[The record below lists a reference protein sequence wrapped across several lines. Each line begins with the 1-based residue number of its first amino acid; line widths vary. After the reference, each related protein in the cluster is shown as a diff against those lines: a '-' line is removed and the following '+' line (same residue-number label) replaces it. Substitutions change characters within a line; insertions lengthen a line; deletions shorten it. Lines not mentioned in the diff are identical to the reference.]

1 MATRMEIGP
10 YSAYAIAVAA
20 GFKGSEEEWLKSL
33 VGPQGPKGETG
44 DAGPQGIQGEQGRQG
59 ASITGAELDENGHL
73 MVTIYDPADEG
84 TKTVDAGAVGTSAA
98 VTAALQQIQTAGTNA
113 VQTVNETG
121 EGILS
126 GAQEAASAASQSAQN
141 AAAGAQTAG
150 AAAESA
156 GADASAAEEAAE
168 AASAAQEAAQQARQ
182 GAETAQEA
190 AETAAVEAVSAAG
203 ELDASIIVAEA
214 SGDVIRVD
222 DSAEAKLRGL
232 HLYGR
237 SVQDGVPAPDSPVEI
252 ESVGDGGNITTQIR
266 KSNLFDISQN
276 IETPDFSISESGN
289 TFTVT
294 ALNDTNGNA
303 IFIRVPIDV
312 PVGTTVSISSQSS
325 DGIKFKLQNRRTDGG
340 VAEGEVTGYTLV
352 RKKGLRL
359 FAICNPFGNDS
370 VSVVTGQTATY
381 TNVVV
386 NIGSTAL
393 PWEPYESQTL
403 TYPTPNGLPG
413 IPVDSGGNYT
423 DVDGQ
428 QWVCDQV
435 DFGRGKYV
443 QRVKSVNYD
452 GSTDESWST
461 QTTIESNV
469 YRFYINPGDA
479 KAYEIASIGNVICDR
494 FQAIQ
499 SNTQGTYGRH
509 QGVSIDSAGRILF
522 YSDTVNDTVENWKSW
537 LQSNPVSVIY
547 ELATPV
553 ENDLSSEQKE
563 AYAKLTT
570 YKPNTTVCVAETPVG
585 GGIRLSYVADTK
597 SYIDRKFDLLKELQ
611 AQVDALIGAES

>member
-10 YSAYAIAVAA
+10 YSAYAIAAAA

-44 DAGPQGIQGEQGRQG
+44 KTGPQGIQGEQGPQG

-190 AETAAVEAVSAAG
+190 AEAAAVEAASAAG
-203 ELDASIIVAEA
+203 ELDASVIVAEA
-214 SGDVIRVD
+214 SGDVIQVD

-232 HLYGR
+232 RIYGK
-237 SVQDGVPAPDSPVEI
+237 SVQDGTPTPEAPVEI
-252 ESVGDGGNITTQIR
+252 ESAGDGGDIGVKIQNKNLIYTASVASKNGVTMTKNEDGTFTLNGTVEIGAAGLYFIGNYDSTTIR
-266 KSNLFDISQN
+266 YPDATYSFRVDGLQVSDKFLIRNHQHVGKTGVYNEILTYTGDIAQA
-276 IETPDFSISESGN
+276 EVVLALGN
-289 TFTVT
+289 TYDNTIIKPMLIVGENMPDEF
-294 ALNDTNGNA
+294 
-303 IFIRVPIDV
+303 VP
-312 PVGTTVSISSQSS
+312 
-325 DGIKFKLQNRRTDGG
+325 GI
-340 VAEGEVTGYTLV
+340 
-352 RKKGLRL
+352 
-359 FAICNPFGNDS
+359 
-370 VSVVTGQTATY
+370 
-381 TNVVV
+381 
-386 NIGSTAL
+386 
-393 PWEPYESQTL
+393 EPQTL

-413 IPVDSGGNYT
+413 IPVESGGNYT
-423 DVDGQ
+423 DAEGQ
-428 QWVCDQV
+428 QWICDEV

-443 QRVKSVNYD
+443 QRVKIRSVESGDNGNISSTTSTEELNRCYINAPGKLLKNVGVRCNLFAYSKDYIYNTIPENYIID
-452 GSTDESWST
+452 EASSTNVLFAVSKSYGSTFDEIRQKLIDAGAKMLYVLASPIET
-461 QTTIESNV
+461 DLTT
-469 YRFYINPGDA
+469 
-479 KAYEIASIGNVICDR
+479 
-494 FQAIQ
+494 
-499 SNTQGTYGRH
+499 
-509 QGVSIDSAGRILF
+509 
-522 YSDTVNDTVENWKSW
+522 
-537 LQSNPVSVIY
+537 
-547 ELATPV
+547 
-553 ENDLSSEQKE
+553 EQKE

-585 GGIRLSYVADTK
+585 GVSAYPM
-597 SYIDRKFDLLKELQ
+597 
-611 AQVDALIGAES
+611 

>member
-1 MATRMEIGP
+1 MAIRMEIGP
-10 YSAYAIAVAA
+10 YSAYAIAAAA

-44 DAGPQGIQGEQGRQG
+44 KTGPQGIQGEQGPQG

-98 VTAALQQIQTAGTNA
+98 VTAALQQIQTASTNA

-126 GAQEAASAASQSAQN
+126 GAQEAASAASQSAKN

-203 ELDASIIVAEA
+203 ELDASVIVAEA
-214 SGDVIRVD
+214 CGDVIRVD

-237 SVQDGVPAPDSPVEI
+237 SVQDGVPAPENPVEI
-252 ESVGDGGNITTQIR
+252 QSLGDEGNVTARITGTNLLDFSGAVGGTSGGITATLTGDGGYVMTGTANTTAINIWFLGNYSGGINVFTLYPGTYTCKNVILFYGQ
-266 KSNLFDISQN
+266 KSFATVVDILPN
-276 IETPDFSISESGN
+276 VPYTFKIS
-289 TFTVT
+289 
-294 ALNDTNGNA
+294 
-303 IFIRVPIDV
+303 
-312 PVGTTVSISSQSS
+312 
-325 DGIKFKLQNRRTDGG
+325 
-340 VAEGEVTGYTLV
+340 
-352 RKKGLRL
+352 
-359 FAICNPFGNDS
+359 
-370 VSVVTGQTATY
+370 
-381 TNVVV
+381 TNVVITGV
-386 NIGSTAL
+386 RCVSAVADTTYNETLYPILVCGDSL
-393 PWEPYESQTL
+393 PEWEPYKSQTL
-403 TYPTPNGLPG
+403 TYSTPNGLPG
-413 IPVDSGGNYT
+413 IPVESGGNYT
-423 DVDGQ
+423 DEDGQ
-428 QWVCDQV
+428 QWICDEV

-443 QRVKSVNYD
+443 QRVRIRAVESGDSGAISSNSTEELNRCYINVPGKLLKNVGVRCNLFAYSKDYIYNTIPENYIIDEASSTNVLFAVSKSY
-452 GSTDESWST
+452 GSTFDEIRQKLIDAGAKMLYVLASPIET
-461 QTTIESNV
+461 DLTT
-469 YRFYINPGDA
+469 
-479 KAYEIASIGNVICDR
+479 
-494 FQAIQ
+494 
-499 SNTQGTYGRH
+499 
-509 QGVSIDSAGRILF
+509 
-522 YSDTVNDTVENWKSW
+522 
-537 LQSNPVSVIY
+537 
-547 ELATPV
+547 
-553 ENDLSSEQKE
+553 EQKE

>member
-33 VGPQGPKGETG
+33 IGPQGQKGETG
-44 DAGPQGIQGEQGRQG
+44 DIGPRGIQGEQGPQG

-126 GAQEAASAASQSAQN
+126 GAQEAASAASRSAQN
-141 AAAGAQTAG
+141 AVLSAQTAG

-156 GADASAAEEAAE
+156 GAAASAAEEAAE
-168 AASAAQEAAQQARQ
+168 VASAAQEAAQQARQ

-203 ELDASIIVAEA
+203 ELDASVIVAEA
-214 SGDVIRVD
+214 SGDVIQVD

-232 HLYGR
+232 KLYGR
-237 SVQDGVPAPDSPVEI
+237 SVQDGVPTPENPVEI
-252 ESVGDGGNITTQIR
+252 QSMGDGGNVGVKIQGKNLIYTASMTS
-266 KSNLFDISQN
+266 SNGVTMTENED
-276 IETPDFSISESGN
+276 G
-289 TFTVT
+289 TFTLNGTVVNANAGLYFVGNYNTTNVT
-294 ALNDTNGNA
+294 YPDAQYSFKVDGLQESDRLIIRNNSRDEFNARFNAVLSYNGNIA
-303 IFIRVPIDV
+303 QVGIILIVGHTYDNTIIKPMLIAGDNMPDEFIP
-312 PVGTTVSISSQSS
+312 
-325 DGIKFKLQNRRTDGG
+325 G
-340 VAEGEVTGYTLV
+340 V
-352 RKKGLRL
+352 
-359 FAICNPFGNDS
+359 
-370 VSVVTGQTATY
+370 
-381 TNVVV
+381 
-386 NIGSTAL
+386 
-393 PWEPYESQTL
+393 EPQTL
-403 TYPTPNGLPG
+403 TYLTPNGLPG
-413 IPVDSGGNYT
+413 IPVESGGNYT
-423 DVDGQ
+423 DENGQ
-428 QWVCDQV
+428 QWICDEV

-443 QRVKSVNYD
+443 QRVRIRTVESTDNIQINTGASDEDVNRCFLKCPGKLQQKIGVRCNVLTYSKDYLYNNMPAKYLVDEASENVLFGVEKSF
-452 GSTDESWST
+452 GSTSSIIR
-461 QTTIESNV
+461 QNLM
-469 YRFYINPGDA
+469 DA
-479 KAYEIASIGNVICDR
+479 GAKMLYA
-494 FQAIQ
+494 
-499 SNTQGTYGRH
+499 
-509 QGVSIDSAGRILF
+509 
-522 YSDTVNDTVENWKSW
+522 
-537 LQSNPVSVIY
+537 
-547 ELATPV
+547 LATPI
-553 ENDLSSEQKE
+553 ETDLTTEQKE

-585 GGIRLSYVADTK
+585 GDIRLSYVADTK

>member
-1 MATRMEIGP
+1 MAIRMEIGP

-44 DAGPQGIQGEQGRQG
+44 ETGPQGIQGEQGPQG

-190 AETAAVEAVSAAG
+190 AEAAAVEAASAAG

-237 SVQDGVPAPDSPVEI
+237 SVQDGVPAPENPVEI
-252 ESVGDGGNITTQIR
+252 QSMGDEGNVTARITGTNLLDFSGAVLNPSGTYNGVTVALTGDGGYTMTGTLTVEPAINIWFFGNYSGT
-266 KSNLFDISQN
+266 QN
-276 IETPDFSISESGN
+276 IMILHPGTYTCKNVVLFYGQKSFTTVSNILPNVPYTFKISTNVVITGVRCVSG
-289 TFTVT
+289 
-294 ALNDTNGNA
+294 
-303 IFIRVPIDV
+303 I
-312 PVGTTVSISSQSS
+312 VGTTYNETLYPI
-325 DGIKFKLQNRRTDGG
+325 
-340 VAEGEVTGYTLV
+340 LV
-352 RKKGLRL
+352 R
-359 FAICNPFGNDS
+359 GNS
-370 VSVVTGQTATY
+370 
-381 TNVVV
+381 
-386 NIGSTAL
+386 L
-393 PWEPYESQTL
+393 PEWEPYKSQTL
-403 TYPTPNGLPG
+403 TYSTPNGLPG
-413 IPVDSGGNYT
+413 IPVESGGNYT
-423 DVDGQ
+423 DAKGQ
-428 QWVCDQV
+428 QWICDEV
-435 DFGRGKYV
+435 DFGRGKYI
-443 QRVKSVNYD
+443 QRVRIRAVESGDSGAISTNSTEELNRCYINVPGKLLKNVGVRCNLFAYSKDYIYNTIPENYIIDEASSTNVLFAVSKSY
-452 GSTDESWST
+452 GSTFDEIRQKLIDAGAKMLYVLASPIET
-461 QTTIESNV
+461 DLTT
-469 YRFYINPGDA
+469 
-479 KAYEIASIGNVICDR
+479 
-494 FQAIQ
+494 
-499 SNTQGTYGRH
+499 
-509 QGVSIDSAGRILF
+509 
-522 YSDTVNDTVENWKSW
+522 
-537 LQSNPVSVIY
+537 
-547 ELATPV
+547 
-553 ENDLSSEQKE
+553 EQKE

-585 GGIRLSYVADTK
+585 GVSAYPM
-597 SYIDRKFDLLKELQ
+597 
-611 AQVDALIGAES
+611 

>member
-1 MATRMEIGP
+1 MAIRMEIGP
-10 YSAYAIAVAA
+10 YSAYAIAAAA

-44 DAGPQGIQGEQGRQG
+44 KTGPQGIQGEQGPQG

-190 AETAAVEAVSAAG
+190 AEAAAVEAVSAAG
-203 ELDASIIVAEA
+203 ELDASVIVAEA

-232 HLYGR
+232 KLYGR
-237 SVQDGVPAPDSPVEI
+237 SVQDGVPTPENPVEI
-252 ESVGDGGNITTQIR
+252 QSMGDGGNVTARITGT
-266 KSNLFDISQN
+266 NLL
-276 IETPDFSISESGN
+276 DFSGAVLNPSGTYHGVTVALTGDGGYTITGTLTTEPAIN
-289 TFTVT
+289 VWFLGNYSGTQNVMTLYPGTYTCKNVLLFYDGPYSFVSGSTITPNVPYTFNVQSKTVIT
-294 ALNDTNGNA
+294 GV
-303 IFIRVPIDV
+303 RCVSGV
-312 PVGTTVSISSQSS
+312 VGTTYNETLYPI
-325 DGIKFKLQNRRTDGG
+325 
-340 VAEGEVTGYTLV
+340 LV
-352 RKKGLRL
+352 R
-359 FAICNPFGNDS
+359 
-370 VSVVTGQTATY
+370 
-381 TNVVV
+381 
-386 NIGSTAL
+386 GSSL
-393 PWEPYESQTL
+393 PEWEPYTGKTL

-413 IPVDSGGNYT
+413 IPVESGGNYT
-423 DVDGQ
+423 DADGQ
-428 QWVCDQV
+428 QWICDEV

-443 QRVKSVNYD
+443 QRVRIRTVESTDSIQINTDASDEDVNRCFLKCPGKLQQKIGVRCNVLTYSKDYQYNNMPANYLVDEATENVLFGVEKSF
-452 GSTDESWST
+452 GSTSSIIR
-461 QTTIESNV
+461 QNLM
-469 YRFYINPGDA
+469 DA
-479 KAYEIASIGNVICDR
+479 GAKM
-494 FQAIQ
+494 
-499 SNTQGTYGRH
+499 
-509 QGVSIDSAGRILF
+509 L
-522 YSDTVNDTVENWKSW
+522 YS
-537 LQSNPVSVIY
+537 
-547 ELATPV
+547 LATPI
-553 ENDLSSEQKE
+553 ETDLTTEQKE

-585 GGIRLSYVADTK
+585 GVSAYPM
-597 SYIDRKFDLLKELQ
+597 
-611 AQVDALIGAES
+611 

>member
-1 MATRMEIGP
+1 MAIRMEIGP

-33 VGPQGPKGETG
+33 VGPQGQKGETG
-44 DAGPQGIQGEQGRQG
+44 DIGPQGIQGEQGPQG

-73 MVTIYDPADEG
+73 MVTIYDTADEG

-141 AAAGAQTAG
+141 AVLSAQTAG

-203 ELDASIIVAEA
+203 ELDASVIVAEA

-232 HLYGR
+232 KLYGR
-237 SVQDGVPAPDSPVEI
+237 SVQDGVPTPENPVEI
-252 ESVGDGGNITTQIR
+252 QSMGDGGNVTARITGT
-266 KSNLFDISQN
+266 NLLDFSSAVLNPSGTYNGITVAFTGDGGYTMTGTLTTEPAINVWFLGNYSGTQN
-276 IETPDFSISESGN
+276 IMTLYPGTYTCKNVVLFYGQKAFGESPSNITGN
-289 TFTVT
+289 FTYTFNVQNKTIITGVRCV
-294 ALNDTNGNA
+294 AG
-303 IFIRVPIDV
+303 V
-312 PVGTTVSISSQSS
+312 VGTTYNETLYPI
-325 DGIKFKLQNRRTDGG
+325 
-340 VAEGEVTGYTLV
+340 LV
-352 RKKGLRL
+352 RG
-359 FAICNPFGNDS
+359 DS
-370 VSVVTGQTATY
+370 
-381 TNVVV
+381 
-386 NIGSTAL
+386 L
-393 PWEPYESQTL
+393 PEWEPYKSQTL
-403 TYPTPNGLPG
+403 TYSTPSGLPG
-413 IPVDSGGNYT
+413 IPVESGGNYT
-423 DVDGQ
+423 DENGQ
-428 QWVCDQV
+428 QWICDEV

-461 QTTIESNV
+461 QTTVESDV

-479 KAYEIASIGNVICDR
+479 KAYEITSIGNVICDR

-585 GGIRLSYVADTK
+585 GVSAYPM
-597 SYIDRKFDLLKELQ
+597 
-611 AQVDALIGAES
+611 

>member
-1 MATRMEIGP
+1 MATKMEIGP
-10 YSAYAIAVAA
+10 YSAYAIAAAA

-44 DAGPQGIQGEQGRQG
+44 KTGPQGIQGEQGPQG

-190 AETAAVEAVSAAG
+190 AEAAAVEAASAAG

-237 SVQDGVPAPDSPVEI
+237 SVQDGVPAPENPVEI
-252 ESVGDGGNITTQIR
+252 QSLGDEGDITTYVFGQNLIDPMDAGKWRTANNATFEVLGNGKIKVTGTNIYSGINYVFPTDTVNLLKGKNCVISRTIDSSTNESAQVIAQIVVYALSDTKYYSAINTPITIGADATGADFR
-266 KSNLFDISQN
+266 LNVNNTGDTLETPNTVVFSNLGIYLGD
-276 IETPDFSISESGN
+276 
-289 TFTVT
+289 T
-294 ALNDTNGNA
+294 AQPWDT
-303 IFIRVPIDV
+303 
-312 PVGTTVSISSQSS
+312 
-325 DGIKFKLQNRRTDGG
+325 
-340 VAEGEVTGYTLV
+340 Y
-352 RKKGLRL
+352 
-359 FAICNPFGNDS
+359 
-370 VSVVTGQTATY
+370 
-381 TNVVV
+381 
-386 NIGSTAL
+386 
-393 PWEPYESQTL
+393 EPMQTL

-423 DVDGQ
+423 DAEGQ
-428 QWVCDQV
+428 QWVCDEV

-461 QTTIESNV
+461 QTTVESNV

-479 KAYEIASIGNVICDR
+479 KAYKIASIGNVICNR
-494 FQAIQ
+494 FQAVR
-499 SNTQGTYGRH
+499 SDTLGTYGRH
-509 QGVSIDSAGRILF
+509 QGVSIDLAGRILF

-585 GGIRLSYVADTK
+585 GVSAYPMW
-597 SYIDRKFDLLKELQ
+597 
-611 AQVDALIGAES
+611 LIPNRISTGSLTC

>member
-1 MATRMEIGP
+1 MAIRMEIGP

-44 DAGPQGIQGEQGRQG
+44 KTGPQGIQGEQGPQG

-126 GAQEAASAASQSAQN
+126 AAQEAASAASQSAQN

-190 AETAAVEAVSAAG
+190 AETAAVEAASAAG

-232 HLYGR
+232 HLYGK
-237 SVQDGVPAPDSPVEI
+237 SVQDGVPTPEAPVEI
-252 ESVGDGGNITTQIR
+252 ESAGDGGDIGVKIQGKNLIYTTSVSSSNGVTISKNDDGTFTFNGTVEDGDAGLYFIGNYDATTIRYPDATYSFRVDGLQVSDNIVIR
-266 KSNLFDISQN
+266 NHQKEGKRGAYNAILTYTGDIAQVA
-276 IETPDFSISESGN
+276 IRLKLGN
-289 TFTVT
+289 TYDNVIIKPMLVHGDDMSDEF
-294 ALNDTNGNA
+294 
-303 IFIRVPIDV
+303 VP
-312 PVGTTVSISSQSS
+312 
-325 DGIKFKLQNRRTDGG
+325 GI
-340 VAEGEVTGYTLV
+340 
-352 RKKGLRL
+352 
-359 FAICNPFGNDS
+359 
-370 VSVVTGQTATY
+370 
-381 TNVVV
+381 
-386 NIGSTAL
+386 
-393 PWEPYESQTL
+393 EPQTL
-403 TYPTPNGLPG
+403 TYPTPSGLPG
-413 IPVDSGGNYT
+413 IPVESGGNYT
-423 DVDGQ
+423 DEDGQ
-428 QWVCDQV
+428 QWICDEV

-479 KAYEIASIGNVICDR
+479 KAYEITSIGNVICDR

-509 QGVSIDSAGRILF
+509 QGVSIDLAGRILF

-585 GGIRLSYVADTK
+585 GGYPPILCSRYQIV
-597 SYIDRKFDLLKELQ
+597 YRPE
-611 AQVDALIGAES
+611 V

>member
-1 MATRMEIGP
+1 MQSMATRMEIGP

-33 VGPQGPKGETG
+33 VGPQGQKGETG
-44 DAGPQGIQGEQGRQG
+44 GIGPQGILGEQGPQG

-190 AETAAVEAVSAAG
+190 AEAAAVEAASAAG
-203 ELDASIIVAEA
+203 ELDASVIVAEA

-237 SVQDGVPAPDSPVEI
+237 SVQDGVPAPENPVEI
-252 ESVGDGGNITTQIR
+252 QSAGDGGDITTTVCGT
-266 KSNLFDISQN
+266 NLL
-276 IETPDFSISESGN
+276 DFSGAVGGTSAGITATLTGDGGYVMKGTADSTAINIWFFGDYGGRIN
-289 TFTVT
+289 VFT
-294 ALNDTNGNA
+294 LY
-303 IFIRVPIDV
+303 P
-312 PVGTTVSISSQSS
+312 GTYTCKNVVLYYGQSS
-325 DGIKFKLQNRRTDGG
+325 FATVVNMLPNVPYTFK
-340 VAEGEVTGYTLV
+340 
-352 RKKGLRL
+352 
-359 FAICNPFGNDS
+359 IS
-370 VSVVTGQTATY
+370 
-381 TNVVV
+381 TNVVITGV
-386 NIGSTAL
+386 RCVSAVAGTTYNETLYPILVRGDSL
-393 PWEPYESQTL
+393 PEWEPHKSQTL
-403 TYPTPNGLPG
+403 TSPTPNGLPG
-413 IPVDSGGNYT
+413 IPVESGGNYT
-423 DVDGQ
+423 DEDGQ
-428 QWVCDQV
+428 QWICDEV

-479 KAYEIASIGNVICDR
+479 KAYEITSIGNVICDR

-509 QGVSIDSAGRILF
+509 QGVSIDPAGRILF

-585 GGIRLSYVADTK
+585 GVSAYPM
-597 SYIDRKFDLLKELQ
+597 
-611 AQVDALIGAES
+611 

>member
-190 AETAAVEAVSAAG
+190 AEAAAVEAASAAG
-203 ELDASIIVAEA
+203 ELDASVIVAEA
-214 SGDVIRVD
+214 SGDVIQVD

-428 QWVCDQV
+428 QWVCDEV

-585 GGIRLSYVADTK
+585 GGYPPILCSRYQIV
-597 SYIDRKFDLLKELQ
+597 YRPE
-611 AQVDALIGAES
+611 V

>member
-1 MATRMEIGP
+1 MQSMATRIEIGP

-33 VGPQGPKGETG
+33 VGPQGQKGETG
-44 DAGPQGIQGEQGRQG
+44 DIGPQGIQGEQGPQG

-73 MVTIYDPADEG
+73 MVTIYDTADEG

-113 VQTVNETG
+113 VQAVNETG

-126 GAQEAASAASQSAQN
+126 GAQEAASAASQLAQN
-141 AAAGAQTAG
+141 AAASAQTAG

-203 ELDASIIVAEA
+203 ELDASVIVAEA

-232 HLYGR
+232 KLYGR
-237 SVQDGVPAPDSPVEI
+237 SVQDGVPAPENPVEI
-252 ESVGDGGNITTQIR
+252 QSLGDEGNVTARITGTNLLDFSGAALNTSDTYNGVTVALTGDGGYTMTGTLTIEPAINIWFLGNYSGT
-266 KSNLFDISQN
+266 QN
-276 IETPDFSISESGN
+276 IMILHPGTYTCKNVVLFYGQKCLGPNPSDITVNVTYTFAVQNKTIITGIRCVSG
-289 TFTVT
+289 V
-294 ALNDTNGNA
+294 
-303 IFIRVPIDV
+303 
-312 PVGTTVSISSQSS
+312 VGTTY
-325 DGIKFKLQNRRTDGG
+325 N
-340 VAEGEVTGYTLV
+340 ETLYPILV
-352 RKKGLRL
+352 CG
-359 FAICNPFGNDS
+359 DS
-370 VSVVTGQTATY
+370 
-381 TNVVV
+381 
-386 NIGSTAL
+386 L
-393 PWEPYESQTL
+393 PEWEPYKSQTL
-403 TYPTPNGLPG
+403 TYSTPNGLPG
-413 IPVDSGGNYT
+413 IPVESGGNYT
-423 DVDGQ
+423 DADEQ
-428 QWVCDQV
+428 QWICDEV

-452 GSTDESWST
+452 GSTDESWSAQYT
-461 QTTIESNV
+461 NESGV
-469 YRFYINPGDA
+469 YRFRINPGDS
-479 KAYEIASIGNVICDR
+479 KAYDTGAIGNILCNR
-494 FQAIQ
+494 FQAV
-499 SNTQGTYGRH
+499 SSGTFGTFGRH
-509 QGVSIDSAGRILF
+509 QGVSIDSASRILF

-547 ELATPV
+547 ELASPIET
-553 ENDLSSEQKE
+553 DLTTEQKE

-585 GGIRLSYVADTK
+585 GVSAYPMW
-597 SYIDRKFDLLKELQ
+597 
-611 AQVDALIGAES
+611 LIPNRISTGSLTC